1 MVCNKPEFEN
11 AKRSTVSV
19 GCPEEVSR
27 FQWVSLDA
35 RIKYTCQAGFTT
47 TGETSKGTLLS
58 AVCGASGDLKLEG
71 SLKSLPTVF
80 CQRVRC
86 KAPATVIHAGLQLHD
101 DGRKA
106 VLLVM
111 WVMRRATTRPL
122 LKHTAKPL
130 GIFPP
135 SISAKMLQL
144 PHAHMCTARD
154 VRRMSIRTNAIVIL
168 NSRRRRSTREDVWK
182 Y

>member
-1 MVCNKPEFEN
+1 MLNSPQC
-11 AKRSTVSV
+11 R
-19 GCPEEVSR
+19 
-27 FQWVSLDA
+27 LDA
-35 RIKYTCQAGFTT
+35 LKKFPDSSGFLSMLESSTLVRQDSQP
-47 TGETSKGTLLS
+47 TGEAFKGALVS
-58 AVCGASGDLKLEG
+58 AVCGASRDLKFEA

-80 CQRVRC
+80 CQRARC
-86 KAPATVIHAGLQLHD
+86 GTPATVIHAGFQLHD

-111 WVMRRATTRPL
+111 WVMRQRQRDHF

-154 VRRMSIRTNAIVIL
+154 VRRMSVRTIAIVIL
-168 NSRRRRSTREDVWK
+168 NSRRRWSTREDV
-182 Y
+182 